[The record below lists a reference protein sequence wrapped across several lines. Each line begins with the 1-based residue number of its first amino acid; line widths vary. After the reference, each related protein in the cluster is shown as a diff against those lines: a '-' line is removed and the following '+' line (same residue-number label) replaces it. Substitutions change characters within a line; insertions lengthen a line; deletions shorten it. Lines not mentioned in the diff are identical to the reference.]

1 MSRRQ
6 EKINELLMQL
16 AATFFRDHSGSQ
28 SLITIT
34 RASVSPD
41 LTRATVYLTV
51 LPESEE
57 TRALAFAKRQ
67 RSDLREYIKKH
78 TDFRRLPFIDI
89 EIDLGEKNRQHIDE
103 LSHRDTIK

>member
-1 MSRRQ
+1 MGRRQ
-6 EKINELLMQL
+6 EKINELLTQL
-16 AATFFRDHSGSQ
+16 AATFFRAHAGTH

-34 RASVSPD
+34 RTSVAPD

-51 LPESEE
+51 FPEQEE
-57 TRALAFAKRQ
+57 TQALAFAKRQ

-78 TDFRRLPFIDI
+78 TDFRRLPFVDI

-103 LSHRDTIK
+103 LVHQDTIK